1 MQWSNKNIQ
10 QFSCFFY
17 NICHTL
23 LLYYLLLSTLS
34 CWNTSKIKPH
44 RSAGPWEIFYAS
56 QRWQWWLFDIKLYC
70 FRRFF
75 QDLIWEWW
83 LWVKRW
89 VTAIRNGNNWICLEN
104 IELVFLLYLPL
115 TTAGWQELIRHVPMK
130 LFYCKGSLQCLY
142 SGGLMLSILKWW
154 TIWNSWIPWVEGSGG
169 ARHPLPLSCTN
180 ESLVTAQR
188 VTLTI
193 HVLQHI
199 VDKRNN

>member
-1 MQWSNKNIQ
+1 MQWSKKYIHI
-10 QFSCFFY
+10 FSCFFY

-70 FRRFF
+70 FIRFF

-104 IELVFLLYLPL
+104 IELVFLLYLKYWTVFLLFLPL
-115 TTAGWQELIRHVPMK
+115 TTAGWQELIRHIQMQ
-130 LFYCKGSLQCLY
+130 LFSRVDRHVFFIFTCYMYWNDEQYETAGYLEWKAPIVHDTLSLY
-142 SGGLMLSILKWW
+142 HAP
-154 TIWNSWIPWVEGSGG
+154 T
-169 ARHPLPLSCTN
+169 
-180 ESLVTAQR
+180 SL
-188 VTLTI
+188 
-193 HVLQHI
+193 
-199 VDKRNN
+199 